1 MPRFPTPMQRRN
13 ISRPGKKP
21 ARAVRSGTTW
31 SPIVWCPP
39 QRASTEHDITL
50 SAQRFTIL
58 RAFALATAFSA
69 WLWAAFASSL
79 VSKTSVTQVHSLAWS
94 GNQSHLEPFEP
105 HQPARSPRASVKNH
119 NPINEVSIA
128 RFSSV
133 TWSFHV
139 RGVSRNDGRSVMH
152 IELDFQRKHLR
163 RKRTIV

>member
-1 MPRFPTPMQRRN
+1 METKAIWN
-13 ISRPGKKP
+13 HLNLINLH
-21 ARAVRSGTTW
+21 V
-31 SPIVWCPP
+31 
-39 QRASTEHDITL
+39 
-50 SAQRFTIL
+50 
-58 RAFALATAFSA
+58 
-69 WLWAAFASSL
+69 
-79 VSKTSVTQVHSLAWS
+79 
-94 GNQSHLEPFEP
+94 HLEPP
-105 HQPARSPRASVKNH
+105 SKNH